1 MQNELY
7 QGLRTEAKKI
17 GETNDCGVKAL
28 AVITGLPYE
37 VCHQTLKSLG
47 RKDRKGTFNW
57 QMWKALDI
65 LGFCYQKI
73 ECPFNGLRSLGRNL
87 PDNGAFLIHATKHY
101 VGAKDGQIHDWS
113 EGRCLRIQGVYQIFK
128 KGEVQN
134 IHVFKTPE
142 KTGRTRQTRILYKL
156 VHRNSGR
163 VVANY
168 MRYPTKIQKV
178 ISYNGIIR
186 INQREYFGSE
196 FFLIDA

>member
-7 QGLRTEAKKI
+7 QGLRAEANKI

-28 AVITGLPYE
+28 AVITGSTYE
-37 VCHQTLKSLG
+37 ICHQTLKSFG

-65 LGFCYQKI
+65 LGFDFQKI

-87 PDNGAFLIHATKHY
+87 PENGSFLICATDHY
-101 VGAKDGQIHDWS
+101 AGAVNGEIHDWS
-113 EGRCLRIQGVYQIFK
+113 KSRCLRIQGVYQIFK

-142 KTGRTRQTRILYKL
+142 KTGRTRETKVLYHLIYRDFVIAKF
-156 VHRNSGR
+156 RRFPSR
-163 VVANY
+163 VKK
-168 MRYPTKIQKV
+168 TID
-178 ISYNGIIR
+178 SNGIITCGR
-186 INQREYFGSE
+186 YRDFGRQFELKSV
-196 FFLIDA
+196 